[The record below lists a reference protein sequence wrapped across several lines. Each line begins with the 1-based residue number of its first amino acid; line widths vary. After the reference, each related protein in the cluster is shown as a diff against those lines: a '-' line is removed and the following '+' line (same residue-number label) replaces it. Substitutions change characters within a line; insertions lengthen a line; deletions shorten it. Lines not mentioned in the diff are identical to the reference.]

1 MRGGY
6 GVPYAKGGRNGQGA
20 ACGRGLRGPGRQP
33 TFRGMGIAQHI
44 LADWHAAQAALLW
57 QYELGAEDWLLDDPV
72 NRYDLPEAIKPVP
85 VPAAARPVAEAAAS
99 APKRPAPPVVVPDA
113 PKVDPVSEAA
123 QAAARVTTLK
133 ELGEAM
139 AAFEHCEIR
148 RGARNLVF
156 ADGLAG
162 ARVMIVGE
170 APGPEEDREGRPF
183 TGRTGL
189 FLDEMFEAINLSRAA
204 ALRGEA
210 LYLTGVLPWR
220 CLGNGEP
227 EATDIAM
234 MRPFLMRHIEL
245 AAPDIVVAMGNAALF
260 GLTGTRGVARLR
272 GQWMEVL
279 GRPLLPMLHP
289 DTLLRTPIA
298 KREAWA
304 DLLAL
309 EARLAS

>member
-1 MRGGY
+1 
-6 GVPYAKGGRNGQGA
+6 
-20 ACGRGLRGPGRQP
+20 
-33 TFRGMGIAQHI
+33 MGIAQHI
-44 LADWHAAQAALLW
+44 LSDWHAAQAALLW

-85 VPAAARPVAEAAAS
+85 VPVAAAARPVAEAA
-99 APKRPAPPVVVPDA
+99 KRPAPPVAVPDA
-113 PKVDPVSEAA
+113 PAVDPVAEAA

-133 ELGEAM
+133 ELGAAM
-139 AAFEHCEIR
+139 AAFEHCEIK

-183 TGRTGL
+183 SGRAGQL
-189 FLDEMFEAINLSRAA
+189 LDEMFEAINLSRAA
-204 ALRGEA
+204 ALPGDA
-210 LYLTGVLPWR
+210 VYLTGVLPWR

-227 EATDIAM
+227 SPDDIAM

-245 AAPDIVVAMGNAALF
+245 AAPDVVVAMGNAALF

-309 EARLAS
+309 EARLAQ

>member
-1 MRGGY
+1 
-6 GVPYAKGGRNGQGA
+6 
-20 ACGRGLRGPGRQP
+20 
-33 TFRGMGIAQHI
+33 MGIAQHI
-44 LADWHAAQAALLW
+44 LSDWHAAQAALLW

-85 VPAAARPVAEAAAS
+85 VPVAAAARPVAEAA
-99 APKRPAPPVVVPDA
+99 KRPAPPVVVPDA
-113 PKVDPVSEAA
+113 PAVDPVAEAA

-133 ELGEAM
+133 ELGAAM
-139 AAFEHCEIR
+139 AAFEHCEIK

-183 TGRTGL
+183 SGRAGQL
-189 FLDEMFEAINLSRAA
+189 LDEMFEAINLSRAA
-204 ALRGEA
+204 ALPGDA
-210 LYLTGVLPWR
+210 VYLTGVLPWR

-227 EATDIAM
+227 SPDDIAM

-245 AAPDIVVAMGNAALF
+245 AAPDVVVAMGNAALF

-309 EARLAS
+309 EARLAQ

>member
-1 MRGGY
+1 
-6 GVPYAKGGRNGQGA
+6 
-20 ACGRGLRGPGRQP
+20 
-33 TFRGMGIAQHI
+33 MGIAQHI
-44 LADWHAAQAALLW
+44 LSDWHAAQAALLW

-85 VPAAARPVAEAAAS
+85 VPVAAAARPVAEAA
-99 APKRPAPPVVVPDA
+99 KRPAPPVAVPDA
-113 PKVDPVSEAA
+113 PKVDPVAEAA

-133 ELGEAM
+133 ELGAAM
-139 AAFEHCEIR
+139 AAFEHCEIK

-183 TGRTGL
+183 SGRAGQL
-189 FLDEMFEAINLSRAA
+189 LDEMFEAINLSRAA
-204 ALRGEA
+204 ALPGDA
-210 LYLTGVLPWR
+210 VYLTGVLPWR

-227 EATDIAM
+227 SPDDIAM

-245 AAPDIVVAMGNAALF
+245 AAPDVVVAMGNAALF

-272 GQWMEVL
+272 GRWMEVL

-309 EARLAS
+309 EARLAQ